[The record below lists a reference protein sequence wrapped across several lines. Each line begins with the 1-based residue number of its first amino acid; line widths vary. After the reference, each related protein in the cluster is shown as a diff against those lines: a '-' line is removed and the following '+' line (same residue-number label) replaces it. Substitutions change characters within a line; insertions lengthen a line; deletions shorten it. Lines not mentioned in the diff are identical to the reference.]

1 MLLMIKELIRSALGS
16 FGYEIRKKHERG
28 FCAPYLSQ
36 LCGPK
41 TVFDVGVGDGTYELY
56 KAYPTAKF
64 FLIEP
69 LREFQGPIEKIANA
83 YDCKIYYKAVSDEE
97 TTKEITVYTKG
108 PQLSTFEDRPSAAK
122 EVNSSERRLI
132 EVTTLDAILRE
143 NQDIKTPILLKVD
156 TEGHEL
162 EVLKGAKQL
171 LELTDTVILEAS
183 IRKRFMDSYA
193 FEDLILFMKKNGFI
207 VFDFLNI
214 YYAKGKPGANL
225 IDIAFKR
232 LDKQA

>member
-1 MLLMIKELIRSALGS
+1 
-16 FGYEIRKKHERG
+16 
-28 FCAPYLSQ
+28 
-36 LCGPK
+36 
-41 TVFDVGVGDGTYELY
+41 
-56 KAYPTAKF
+56 
-64 FLIEP
+64 
-69 LREFQGPIEKIANA
+69 
-83 YDCKIYYKAVSDEE
+83 
-97 TTKEITVYTKG
+97 
-108 PQLSTFEDRPSAAK
+108 LSTFKDRHSAAK
-122 EVNSSERRLI
+122 EVTSSERRLI

-171 LELTDTVILEAS
+171 LALTDTVILEAS

-193 FEDLILFMKKNGFI
+193 FEDLILFMKKNGFV

-214 YYAKGKPGANL
+214 CYARGKPGANMT
-225 IDIAFKR
+225 DIAFKR